1 MILPFKLPGIHFVK
15 KKKNKDKFSDL
26 KIYILFRS
34 LVMILVRSLLGNC
47 SIKYFTNLICH
58 FFVSKLEL
66 SCLETETLSLNLKF
80 CILTLYSVCGKVL
93 VAGGLQGWPL

>member
-15 KKKNKDKFSDL
+15 KIKNKDKFSDL

-47 SIKYFTNLICH
+47 SIKYFTNLICR
-58 FFVSKLEL
+58 FFSQNWNSLVFKLKL
-66 SCLETETLSLNLKF
+66 LAL
-80 CILTLYSVCGKVL
+80 I
-93 VAGGLQGWPL
+93 